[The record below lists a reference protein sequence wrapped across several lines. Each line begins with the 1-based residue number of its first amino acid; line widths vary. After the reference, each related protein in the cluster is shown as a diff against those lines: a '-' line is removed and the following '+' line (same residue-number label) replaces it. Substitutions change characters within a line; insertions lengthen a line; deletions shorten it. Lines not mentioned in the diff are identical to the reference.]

1 MVSRAFSDTPCARC
15 ESIVSALHLLASQGA
30 HLNNLITRNLI
41 STASLFAFAS
51 MVAAQNNQSLQQL
64 GGEGSNLER
73 SSGSSFNAFLS
84 SARYDFGRGLTF
96 SSADGENTMNVSGQ
110 VQVGY
115 TWTEF
120 NLDQAGAVGSNYTFG
135 SSFSSDARLRVGGS
149 VMDGK
154 ASYFLQMD
162 PTGGGQD
169 SDNLVDAWVGWHVAD
184 GINLRVGRQKM
195 RSGLSAD
202 TSANDTD
209 FETISRSSATN
220 EFANLRAT
228 GAMLEG
234 AGMEGRF
241 NWHLGVANSGTAAN
255 TASQILFLAPAAS
268 QANDDTDM
276 MVTAGLSFGSHAG
289 NSEDWSEGDLAHSGE
304 MQWIAGATV
313 TVNNG
318 AVDDTQTINAFGGF
332 KFGNGFATQVEY
344 WTRDFD
350 NADLTDDG
358 GYVQLSYTM
367 AKSGSMQPGFVARFG
382 TVNFENNPDVEG
394 PEFVIGANAYFAEH
408 NLKWQLQYASG
419 TVENFAADDIES
431 SSIGLLCTVV
441 F

>member
-1 MVSRAFSDTPCARC
+1 
-15 ESIVSALHLLASQGA
+15 LK
-30 HLNNLITRNLI
+30 NLITRNLI

-51 MVAAQNNQSLQQL
+51 MVAAQSNQSLQQL
-64 GGEGSNLER
+64 EGEGPALTQA
-73 SSGSSFNAFLS
+73 SGSSLSAFLNT
-84 SARYDFGRGLTF
+84 ARYDFGRGLTF
-96 SSADGENTMNVSGQ
+96 SSADGENTMTVGGQ
-110 VQVGY
+110 IQVGY
-115 TWTEF
+115 TWTDF
-120 NLDQAGAVGSNYTFG
+120 NLDPVTGTVGSNYTFG

-154 ASYFLQMD
+154 ASYFLQMN
-162 PTGGGQD
+162 PSGGGQD
-169 SDNLVDAWVGWHVAD
+169 NDNLVDAWVGWKVAD
-184 GINLRVGRQKM
+184 GINLRMGRQKM

-220 EFANLRAT
+220 EFANRRAT

-255 TASQILFLAPAAS
+255 TASQILYGAAAAS

-276 MVTAGLSFGSHAG
+276 MVTAGVSFGSHDG
-289 NSEDWSEGDLAHSGE
+289 NSEDWSEGDLAHSGA

-318 AVDDTQTINAFGGF
+318 AADDTQTINAFGGF
-332 KFGNGFATQVEY
+332 KFGNGLAAQVEY
-344 WTRDFD
+344 WTREMD

-382 TVNFENNPDVEG
+382 TVNFEDTVDVEG
-394 PEFVIGANAYFAEH
+394 PEFVLGANAYFADH

-431 SSIGLLCTVV
+431 SSISLLCTVV